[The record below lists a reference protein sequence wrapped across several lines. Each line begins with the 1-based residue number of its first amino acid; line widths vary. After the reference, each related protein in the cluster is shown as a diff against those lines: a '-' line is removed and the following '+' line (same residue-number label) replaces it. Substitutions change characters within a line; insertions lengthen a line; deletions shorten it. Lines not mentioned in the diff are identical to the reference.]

1 VSYQVL
7 ARKYRPQT
15 FEEVVG
21 QAPIVSTLK
30 NAVAQKRIHHA
41 YLFSGLRGV
50 GKTTVAR
57 LMAKAL
63 NCAQGPTATPCNACA
78 SCAEIAGSRSID
90 VLEIDGASNRGIESI
105 RELRETVRYSPAR
118 DHHKVYIIDEVHM
131 LTPEA
136 WNALLKTLEEPPPH
150 VVFLFATTDYRKIP
164 LTILSRCQ
172 HFEFRKIAAPEMAG
186 HLRKVAEGE
195 KIAVPDPV
203 ITLIVRAAEGSLR
216 DAQSA
221 LDQVIAFSG
230 ETITEEQAR
239 AVLGVIDADLIAGF
253 FAAVRAGD
261 CARLV
266 GIVDTVFENGYQAVQ
281 FLEDLMA
288 YGRDLLLVRAL
299 PEAGRHL
306 PGGADQA
313 RDLQPAAAA
322 FGEDEMLR
330 ILELLTREEQRLK
343 STSNPRVLLEAL
355 AIRLARLAD
364 LTPIEDL
371 IARLEKGG
379 GAPAPGNGPAPGQGA
394 GPARRPGAAL
404 SMSPAGGAA
413 AASPAATAITA
424 PDFEGSDAGGPAQVE
439 AILQRVQDERGAL
452 GGILAQAAWV
462 EIADGALL
470 IAFDDKHTFFRE
482 KIESRDT
489 ADYLKNVAREVAGRN
504 LLVRPVST
512 ASMTRPAAAPAAGTP
527 ALSSTGSTGARAAA
541 AAPRAAP
548 GPAPAPAVEPAAPV
562 TAPAG
567 AGAAAPGAPAAAP
580 VPANRATRGT
590 ALPEERRRQ
599 LQDEALREPLVKSV
613 LETFGAQ
620 IVDVDQA

>member
-1 VSYQVL
+1 MSYQVL

-78 SCAEIAGSRSID
+78 SCAEIAEARSLD
-90 VLEIDGASNRGIESI
+90 VLEIDGASNRGIDAV
-105 RELRETVRYSPAR
+105 RELRETVRYAPAR

-131 LTPEA
+131 LTQEA

-172 HFEFRKIAAPEMAG
+172 HFEFRKIAAADMTR
-186 HLRKVAEGE
+186 HLRTMAEGE

-203 ITLIVRAAEGSLR
+203 IAMIVRAAEGSLR

-230 ETITEEQAR
+230 DAVTEEQAR
-239 AVLGVIDADLIAGF
+239 AVLGVIDGDLIAGF
-253 FAAVRAGD
+253 FTAVRARD

-288 YGRDLLLVRAL
+288 YGRDLLLVRAVAD
-299 PEAGRHL
+299 PGRYL
-306 PGGADQA
+306 PGGPDQA
-313 RDLQPAAAA
+313 RELQAAAAA
-322 FGEDEMLR
+322 FDEDEMLR
-330 ILELLTREEQRLK
+330 LLELLTREEQRLK
-343 STSNPRVLLEAL
+343 NTSNPRVLLEAL

-379 GAPAPGNGPAPGQGA
+379 SAPAANGPAPTTGA
-394 GPARRPGAAL
+394 GPGPARRAGPALGTTPPTTAA
-404 SMSPAGGAA
+404 
-413 AASPAATAITA
+413 PAAPPASVVPA
-424 PDFEGSDAGGPAQVE
+424 SGLSGVEAVKPAFEGAEIGGEARVE
-439 AILQRVQDERGAL
+439 TILRRVQDERGAL

-470 IAFDDKHTFFRE
+470 IAFDDRHTFFRE
-482 KIESRDT
+482 KVESRDT
-489 ADYLKNVAREVAGRN
+489 SDYLKRVVREVAGQELQIRI
-504 LLVRPVST
+504 VST
-512 ASMTRPAAAPAAGTP
+512 TTMTRPAGPRPAAPVVP
-527 ALSSTGSTGARAAA
+527 VVAA
-541 AAPRAAP
+541 AAPP
-548 GPAPAPAVEPAAPV
+548 
-562 TAPAG
+562 TAPPVASS
-567 AGAAAPGAPAAAP
+567 PAR
-580 VPANRATRGT
+580 PARGT
-590 ALPEERRRQ
+590 ALPDDRRKQ

-620 IVDVDQA
+620 IVDVDQV

>member
-1 VSYQVL
+1 VSYQVF

-30 NAVAQKRIHHA
+30 NAVAQNRIHHA

-78 SCAEIAGSRSID
+78 SCAEIAEARSLD
-90 VLEIDGASNRGIESI
+90 VLEIDGASNRGIDAV
-105 RELRETVRYSPAR
+105 RELRETVRYAPAR

-172 HFEFRKIAAPEMAG
+172 HFDFRKIAAADMAR
-186 HLRKVAEGE
+186 HLRKMAEGE
-195 KIAVPDPV
+195 KITVPDPV

-230 ETITEEQAR
+230 DAVTEEQAR
-239 AVLGVIDADLIAGF
+239 AVLGVIDGDLIAGF
-253 FAAVRAGD
+253 FAAVRARD

-288 YGRDLLLVRAL
+288 YGRDLLLVRAVT
-299 PEAGRHL
+299 EAGRYL
-306 PGGADQA
+306 PGGPDQA
-313 RDLQPAAAA
+313 RELQAAAA
-322 FGEDEMLR
+322 VFDEDELLR

-343 STSNPRVLLEAL
+343 NTSNPRVLLEAL

-371 IARLEKGG
+371 IARLEKGAT
-379 GAPAPGNGPAPGQGA
+379 APAASGPAPTTGA
-394 GPARRPGAAL
+394 GPGPARRAGPAVGTSPPVATGAA
-404 SMSPAGGAA
+404 PAA
-413 AASPAATAITA
+413 AIGPAASS
-424 PDFEGSDAGGPAQVE
+424 FEGSDAGGPARVE
-439 AILQRVQDERGAL
+439 TILQRVQDERGAL

-462 EIADGALL
+462 EIADDALL
-470 IAFDDKHTFFRE
+470 IAFDDKHTFFRD
-482 KIESRDT
+482 KVESRDT
-489 ADYLKNVAREVAGRN
+489 SNYLKRVAHEVAGKELQIRI
-504 LLVRPVST
+504 VST
-512 ASMTRPAAAPAAGTP
+512 ATMTRPA
-527 ALSSTGSTGARAAA
+527 
-541 AAPRAAP
+541 
-548 GPAPAPAVEPAAPV
+548 GPAPSATPAAR
-562 TAPAG
+562 G
-567 AGAAAPGAPAAAP
+567 A
-580 VPANRATRGT
+580 
-590 ALPEERRRQ
+590 ALPEDRRRQ

-613 LETFGAQ
+613 LETFKAQ